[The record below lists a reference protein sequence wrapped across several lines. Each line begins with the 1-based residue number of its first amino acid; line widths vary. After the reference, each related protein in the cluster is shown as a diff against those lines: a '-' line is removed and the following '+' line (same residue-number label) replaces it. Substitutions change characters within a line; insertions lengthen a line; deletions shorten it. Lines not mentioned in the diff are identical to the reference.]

1 MNMAEIATV
10 KVNLDD
16 RSYLV
21 LVGHGAVTR
30 TNELIAPGT
39 KRVAIVTQANVPE
52 RFRPQISGVET
63 SVHLIGE
70 SESFKTL
77 STIERLCSEF
87 AQQGMTR
94 NDLVIAVGG
103 GMVTDVGGFAAA
115 TYHRGISVIHVA
127 TSLLAMI
134 DAAIGGK
141 TGVNLAEG
149 KNLAGAFWQ
158 PAGVICDLDALDS
171 LPVRERNCG
180 LGEMAKYH
188 FIARQDL
195 SLLPFP
201 TRVARCV
208 EIKGE
213 IVAAD
218 EREGGIRA
226 FLNYGHTLA
235 HALEIETDFAIP
247 HGEAVAL
254 GVLFAGHLGHV
265 LGRIDQARLEQH
277 YQVIREVYDLK
288 ITLPKGLEI
297 DSLIT
302 AMGRDKKALGSFT
315 FVLDSPTGL
324 EVISNV
330 DVKDI
335 KDAYREFAVR
345 NS

>member
-1 MNMAEIATV
+1 
-10 KVNLDD
+10 
-16 RSYLV
+16 
-21 LVGHGAVTR
+21 
-30 TNELIAPGT
+30 
-39 KRVAIVTQANVPE
+39 
-52 RFRPQISGVET
+52 
-63 SVHLIGE
+63 
-70 SESFKTL
+70 
-77 STIERLCSEF
+77 
-87 AQQGMTR
+87 
-94 NDLVIAVGG
+94 
-103 GMVTDVGGFAAA
+103 
-115 TYHRGISVIHVA
+115 
-127 TSLLAMI
+127 
-134 DAAIGGK
+134 
-141 TGVNLAEG
+141 
-149 KNLAGAFWQ
+149 
-158 PAGVICDLDALDS
+158 
-171 LPVRERNCG
+171 
-180 LGEMAKYH
+180 MAKYH

-201 TRVARCV
+201 ERVARCV